1 MPESHSPRPAWHLG
15 LLCALAV
22 LAIWTSFI
30 LIARVSAA
38 RTLSP
43 FDIAFVR
50 FVFAGAV
57 GLVLWPRFGA
67 TLKRELTPPQGGT
80 PWPRL
85 ALLTALAGVGY
96 CSLAYSGFFYA
107 PVAHA
112 SVLLPGS
119 LPMWTALW
127 AAWLLRDRI
136 TGPRALGL
144 GLMVAG
150 DLLVGGASLWEGLRG
165 GQSWRGDVL
174 FMGASACWGL
184 YTVLCRHWRLS
195 AMTATLAVALGCLV
209 SAVPFYAVGVAS
221 GLVPSQLSRAGW
233 GEILFQGLYQG
244 GFSMW
249 LAGLAFTQVVVTFG
263 PIRTTLLTST
273 VPVLAALLAVPLLGE
288 ALSAYALVGLVC
300 VTLGLLLGLYALR
313 QQAAAPLPSA
323 VRSA

>member
-1 MPESHSPRPAWHLG
+1 
-15 LLCALAV
+15 
-22 LAIWTSFI
+22 
-30 LIARVSAA
+30 
-38 RTLSP
+38 
-43 FDIAFVR
+43 
-50 FVFAGAV
+50 V
-57 GLVLWPRFGA
+57 GLALWPRFGA
-67 TLKRELTPPQGGT
+67 ALKRELAPAPGGS

-85 ALLTALAGVGY
+85 SGLTALAGIGY

-119 LPMWTALW
+119 LPLWTALW

-144 GLMVAG
+144 ALILAG
-150 DLLVGGASLWEGLRG
+150 GLLVGGTSLWEGLQG

-195 AMTATLAVALGCLV
+195 AMTATLAVALGCLF
-209 SAVPFYAVGVAS
+209 SAVPFYALGVAS
-221 GLVPSQLSRAGW
+221 GWVPSQLAQAGW
-233 GEILFQGLYQG
+233 GEILFQSVFQG

-288 ALSAYALVGLVC
+288 ALSAYALLGLVC
-300 VTLGLLLGLYALR
+300 VTLGLLLGLHAMR
-313 QQAAAPLPSA
+313 RRAITAACIA
-323 VRSA
+323 VKPT